1 MITDNQMTIKGVEG
15 QMTEM
20 MMMVEA
26 ETGDLEKMKEDM
38 LNRAV
43 NRVQG
48 ENHSG
53 KKEVSIVKQRTETGS
68 RETVGAGEMR
78 VDQATE
84 NTGVGDKQMMET
96 VVVEERIDLI
106 LENIETADKEK
117 VTVDKEE
124 EIIQWKT
131 RRMNCLKWKEAI
143 NLYKEL

>member
-53 KKEVSIVKQRTETGS
+53 KKEVSIVKQSTEAVS

-106 LENIETADKEK
+106 LENIET
-117 VTVDKEE
+117 VDK
-124 EIIQWKT
+124 
-131 RRMNCLKWKEAI
+131 
-143 NLYKEL
+143 